1 MYTDIL
7 NFLKELKEEYDYKI
21 YIGKENYINYRDNDE
36 LTLAMITLKYVN
48 ELKKDLEKLKKI
60 IKNFELKK
68 LKDEGE

>member
-21 YIGKENYINYRDNDE
+21 YIGKENYINYRDNEE